1 MHPCLSAFPSNMFY
15 EGTLQNGV
23 TEDQRMDGEGKFPWP
38 VQNKP
43 MLFWI
48 QTGAE
53 EISAS
58 GTSFLNRAEAS
69 AVERIV
75 THMLKAGVVP
85 GKIGVI
91 TPYEGQRAY
100 LVLHMQRTGPLRAAL
115 YKDIE
120 VASVDSFQ
128 VRYGQG
134 LCGSSKGCRDRLGY
148 KRGLPSLNTSSS
160 M

>member
-23 TEDQRMDGEGKFPWP
+23 TEDDRRNPGVDFPWP
-38 VQNKP
+38 VVTKP
-43 MLFWI
+43 MFFWI

-58 GTSFLNRAEAS
+58 GTSYLNRSEAS
-69 AVERIV
+69 AVERVV
-75 THMLKAGVVP
+75 THFLKAGVTP
-85 GKIGVI
+85 GQIGVV

-100 LVLHMQRTGPLRAAL
+100 LVLHMQRSGPLRAQL
-115 YKDIE
+115 YKEIE

-128 VRYGQG
+128 VRA
-134 LCGSSKGCRDRLGY
+134 
-148 KRGLPSLNTSSS
+148 
-160 M
+160 